1 MAISYNG
8 IVFGV
13 LSWLQVVYMCG
24 TKNCSF
30 FFFKPK
36 FIVLCDKKIRQIL
49 NEVL

>member
-1 MAISYNG
+1 MVPK
-8 IVFGV
+8 IV
-13 LSWLQVVYMCG
+13 L
-24 TKNCSF
+24 F